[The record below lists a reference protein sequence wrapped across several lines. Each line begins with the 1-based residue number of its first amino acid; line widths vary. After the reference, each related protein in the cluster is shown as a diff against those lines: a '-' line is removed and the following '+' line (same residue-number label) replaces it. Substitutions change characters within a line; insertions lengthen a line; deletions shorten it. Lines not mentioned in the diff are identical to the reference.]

1 MSLKFEWDPEKAR
14 SNLRK
19 HGVSFEE
26 AATCFGDRLSITIG
40 DPEHSGV
47 ESRYVLVG
55 LSFRNRLLVVV
66 HTERGDTIRV
76 ISARKA
82 TRRERQAYVEEGISS

>member
-1 MSLKFEWDPEKAR
+1 LNLRFEWDPEKAR

-26 AATCFGDRLSITIG
+26 AATCFGDRLSITIV

-55 LSFRNRLLVVV
+55 LSLRNRLLVVV

-82 TRRERQAYVEEGISS
+82 TRRERQAYEEGISS